1 MEEPGQAG
9 SGAADAATPGG
20 PATHARPP
28 ESAATQ
34 PPESAATQPPGV
46 VRSGLMRM
54 PPSPG
59 SAAAPRRRRSLLAE
73 FFLSPVSPA
82 SWKALGAIL
91 LGFFVTII
99 AFGIVT
105 TLLSTGASLLIVIV
119 GIPVV
124 GLAIEAA
131 KLFAVAERWRMSLV
145 ADGPLIPRPYR
156 PLNPIPTARMEARIR
171 AWAEAEFLD
180 PSRWFDVVY
189 VAIALPLAMLEFV
202 VTVILWAIAVSFT
215 LGPVVALV
223 ARLAGA
229 RIATPGPANAAVVLW
244 VIFAI
249 GLAMLPVAASATRGM
264 AVLHRYVVEGLL
276 CISPSEALQREND
289 RLRQSRS
296 ATVELEA
303 SELRRIERD
312 LHDGAQ
318 QRLVMLAIDLSLAE
332 DKVETDPEGAKTLIV
347 EARDQARQA
356 LAEIR
361 EVVRGTAPAILLDRG
376 LVAAL
381 GAVAGRSAV
390 PTFIDS
396 DLPPGDRLPHSVERA
411 AYYVVS
417 EALTN
422 VGKHA
427 GANRVEVTLRREPWR
442 LGVWV
447 RDDGRGGATIAT
459 GGGLAGLRDRVAA
472 LDGKLQ
478 LHSPKG
484 GPTVLHVEFPLAP
497 PAPPANAWG
506 WPAPPTAYPPAPLP
520 GLARDPGAPSGLGS
534 SAGTP
539 AGPPPPPGVP
549 RDRPAT

>member
-1 MEEPGQAG
+1 M
-9 SGAADAATPGG
+9 S
-20 PATHARPP
+20 
-28 ESAATQ
+28 
-34 PPESAATQPPGV
+34 
-46 VRSGLMRM
+46 M
-54 PPSPG
+54 PPSTGP
-59 SAAAPRRRRSLLAE
+59 AAAPRRRRGLLAE
-73 FFLSPVSPA
+73 FLLSPVNPA

-91 LGFFVTII
+91 LGFFVSIF
-99 AFGIVT
+99 AFGVVT
-105 TLLSTGASLLIVIV
+105 TLLSTGASLLIVVV
-119 GIPVV
+119 GVPII

-131 KLFAVAERWRMSLV
+131 KLFAGVERWRMGLV

-156 PLNPIPTARMEARIR
+156 PLFPIPNAPVEARIR

-180 PSRWFDVVY
+180 ASRWFDVVY
-189 VAIALPLAMLEFV
+189 VAIALPLAILEFV
-202 VTVILWAIAVSFT
+202 VAVILWAIAVSFT
-215 LGPVVALV
+215 LIPIGALA

-229 RIATPGPANAAVVLW
+229 SLNPQGAPNLAVVFW
-244 VIFAI
+244 VLFVV
-249 GLAMLPVAASATRGM
+249 GLVMLPVAASATRGM

-276 CISPSEALQREND
+276 CISPSEALRREND

-296 ATVELEA
+296 AAVELEA

-332 DKVETDPEGAKTLIV
+332 DKVESDPEAAKLLIV
-347 EARDQARQA
+347 GARDQARQA

-396 DLPPGDRLPHSVERA
+396 DLAAGDRLAHSVERA

-417 EALTN
+417 EALAN

-427 GANRVEVTLRREPWR
+427 GATRVEVTLRREPWR
-442 LGVWV
+442 LGVWI
-447 RDDGRGGATIAT
+447 RDDGCGGATIAT

-472 LDGKLQ
+472 LDGKLL

-497 PAPPANAWG
+497 PAPPQTAWG
-506 WPAPPTAYPPAPLP
+506 WPGYPRVAQTVDQPGASSGYQSPASSGHPPAV
-520 GLARDPGAPSGLGS
+520 PSALT
-534 SAGTP
+534 SA
-539 AGPPPPPGVP
+539 PPPPHVP
-549 RDRPAT
+549 QDRRAP

>member
-1 MEEPGQAG
+1 M
-9 SGAADAATPGG
+9 
-20 PATHARPP
+20 
-28 ESAATQ
+28 
-34 PPESAATQPPGV
+34 
-46 VRSGLMRM
+46 VRSSPMGMTAG
-54 PPSPG
+54 PG
-59 SAAAPRRRRSLLAE
+59 SAAAPRRRRSLLAM
-73 FFLSPVSPA
+73 FLLSPISPA
-82 SWKALGAIL
+82 SWRALGATL
-91 LGFFVTII
+91 LGFFVAII
-99 AFGIVT
+99 AFGLVT

-119 GIPVV
+119 GVPII

-131 KLFAVAERWRMSLV
+131 KLFAVEERWRMGLV
-145 ADGPLIPRPYR
+145 AEGPLIPRPYR
-156 PLNPIPTARMEARIR
+156 PLNPVPAAPMEVRIR

-180 PSRWFDVVY
+180 ASRWFDVVY
-189 VAIALPLAMLEFV
+189 VAIAFPLAILEFV
-202 VTVILWAIAVSFT
+202 VTVILWAIAVLFT
-215 LGPVVALV
+215 LVPLVALA

-229 RIATPGPANAAVVLW
+229 RLDAPGPANAAVVLSA
-244 VIFAI
+244 IFI
-249 GLAMLPVAASATRGM
+249 VGLAMLPVAASATRGM

-276 CISPSEALQREND
+276 CISPSEALRREND

-296 ATVELEA
+296 AAVELEA

-332 DKVETDPEGAKTLIV
+332 GKVESDPAAAKTLIV
-347 EARDQARQA
+347 GARDQARQA

-390 PTFIDS
+390 PTFVDS
-396 DLPPGDRLPHSVERA
+396 DLPAGDRLPHSVERA

-417 EALTN
+417 EALAN

-427 GANRVEVTLRREPWR
+427 GATRVEVTLRREPWR

-447 RDDGRGGATIAT
+447 RDDGCGGATIAS

-472 LDGKLQ
+472 LDGKLL

-484 GPTVLHVEFPLAP
+484 GPTTLHVEFPLAP
-497 PAPPANAWG
+497 PAPPQGAWG
-506 WPAPPTAYPPAPLP
+506 WPAYPPSAPVSAGYQPSAAP
-520 GLARDPGAPSGLGS
+520 GYPSAAPADQPPPPSGYP
-534 SAGTP
+534 SAPRTTP
-539 AGPPPPPGVP
+539 SLLPPPPPTAP
-549 RDRPAT
+549 DRRAP